1 MRYEEEHIFKAFSLF
16 TQLAQ
21 NGVVSGDLA
30 RAYKIEEPVRS
41 LTDHFVGEMAA
52 VCISVGEELYLIPE
66 TKLSPFHISNEELK
80 KTYLYSKATNV
91 DLYLMYFCTIVLL
104 GSFYDSY
111 HSVEPTLRFITMDQW
126 LQEVNK
132 RMASLKEHDD
142 EQLKKLEK
150 EFSYRWLA
158 LVEKWDALDDVK
170 ETSTKQTGNTISRLS
185 FIDTTRRFLEKE
197 DIITSIGNGEL
208 ELTEKT
214 KVIIGRYFM
223 DQDFNRG
230 ILEFLYSFEV
240 KEDMPGEGEG
250 LHANN
255 Q

>member
-1 MRYEEEHIFKAFSLF
+1 
-16 TQLAQ
+16 
-21 NGVVSGDLA
+21 
-30 RAYKIEEPVRS
+30 
-41 LTDHFVGEMAA
+41 
-52 VCISVGEELYLIPE
+52 
-66 TKLSPFHISNEELK
+66 
-80 KTYLYSKATNV
+80 
-91 DLYLMYFCTIVLL
+91 
-104 GSFYDSY
+104 
-111 HSVEPTLRFITMDQW
+111 MDQW

-150 EFSYRWLA
+150 EFSYRWIA